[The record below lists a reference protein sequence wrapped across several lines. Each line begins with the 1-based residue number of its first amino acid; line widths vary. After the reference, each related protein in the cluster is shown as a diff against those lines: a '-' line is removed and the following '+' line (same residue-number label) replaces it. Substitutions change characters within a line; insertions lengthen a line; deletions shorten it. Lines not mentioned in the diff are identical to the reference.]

1 YFTDLFTHDH
11 GLRFGHTTEK
21 GHSLIAENLMKEFL
35 LNWKTIE
42 KRKDQRSQ
50 TVEKAAHYDS
60 SP

>member
-1 YFTDLFTHDH
+1 
-11 GLRFGHTTEK
+11 LRFGHTTEK